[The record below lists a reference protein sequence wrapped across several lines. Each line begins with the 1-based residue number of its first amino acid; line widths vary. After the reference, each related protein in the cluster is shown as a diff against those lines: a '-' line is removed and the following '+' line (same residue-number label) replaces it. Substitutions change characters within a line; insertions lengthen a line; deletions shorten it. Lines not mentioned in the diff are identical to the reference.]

1 MTMPYVSPFHH
12 QESMETTHW
21 LFSFHQGQA
30 QRYSLLGDHDDDD
43 LDFDDDHDHHDFDFF
58 QDIGIFFDCHN

>member
-1 MTMPYVSPFHH
+1 
-12 QESMETTHW
+12 METTHW

-43 LDFDDDHDHHDFDFF
+43 DHDFDFF
-58 QDIGIFFDCHN
+58 KTLEFSLTDISDGNDLMTTNQCDCEQWT